1 VTVAVTIW
9 IAALML
15 IGSVALFVAAPLTEV
30 FTMRPHGN
38 DQDAEA
44 ARLEHQRGLAT
55 AAIRELEFDYATGK
69 IAEADFR
76 ALRARLEERA
86 LEAMVGLDR
95 LRGNPS
101 LAQRPQG
108 AD

>member
-1 VTVAVTIW
+1 MTLAVTIW

-15 IGSVALFVAAPLTEV
+15 VGAVALFVAAPLTEV
-30 FTMRPHGN
+30 FTARPRAA
-38 DQDAEA
+38 DDDAEVV
-44 ARLEHQRGLAT
+44 RLEHQRGLAT

-69 IAEADFR
+69 IADADFR

-86 LEAMVGLDR
+86 LEAMAGLDR
-95 LRGNPS
+95 LCGNPS
-101 LAQRPQG
+101 IPKSPQG